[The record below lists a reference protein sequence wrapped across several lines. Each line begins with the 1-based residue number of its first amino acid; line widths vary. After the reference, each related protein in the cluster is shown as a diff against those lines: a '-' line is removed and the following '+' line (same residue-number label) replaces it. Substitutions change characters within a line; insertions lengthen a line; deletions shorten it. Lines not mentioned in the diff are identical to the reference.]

1 MIRKRLLNLLAGNGA
16 FKREIAENDGIFCR
30 IIGYEGLKRTFLR
43 SLSSTKPVHILLV
56 GLPGQAKTMFL
67 KCILE
72 AFGEKKAY
80 FTVGGTASK
89 SGLIRRAF

>member
-1 MIRKRLLNLLAGNGA
+1 MVRL
-16 FKREIAENDGIFCR
+16 REIAENDGIFCR